1 MKDYSIDLV
10 LSRFDKLQN
19 KLIKKLKKNYFYT
32 LSLQKDSYILQAG
45 LRADSSV
52 ETQLGFHRDFIV
64 SIEQV
69 NERIKSSLIKQ
80 RINFQK
86 KLKLVDEKE
95 LKKRIAS

>member
-1 MKDYSIDLV
+1 MKDYSTDLV

-45 LRADSSV
+45 LRADSSL

-80 RINFQK
+80 RNIFRK
-86 KLKLVDEKE
+86 KLKLVEEEK
-95 LKKRIAS
+95 LQNKIAS